1 MGRHGGIKALR
12 ESPFT
17 RLGAFNDDPA
27 KAPGTATRHVDPQHR
42 NFGEFRV
49 PGLRNVARTAPYMH
63 AGSLATLHDVV
74 RHYSDFD
81 PDRLHADGEAI
92 LKPLGL
98 AGGEIDDLV
107 AFLESLTAPVVPAR
121 VAPCQK

>member
-1 MGRHGGIKALR
+1 MMTTIHRRDLKAVSAQMAR
-12 ESPFT
+12 P
-17 RLGAFNDDPA
+17 NPDYDPA

-49 PGLRNVARTAPYMH
+49 PALRNVARTAPYMH
-63 AGSLATLHDVV
+63 DGSLATLGDVV
-74 RHYSDFD
+74 RHYSRFD

-98 AGGEIDDLV
+98 DMARRLAGG
-107 AFLESLTAPVVPAR
+107 
-121 VAPCQK
+121 